1 MNTQKTTIYT
11 LSEAGKAMT
20 WAAWKRLGGC
30 GLSNHEQPRVVTQC
44 GPVSTWGER
53 VTLGQIAAASQ
64 VASRELAGFAVRN
77 LLRPEWALFEYK
89 DGVYQDDVVPAETG
103 WETPDLPAKIRGYAA
118 ISRGKCTIFFKLDVE
133 RHATMSSAAYSAAES
148 AAESSGRYPV
158 AYPTLYEM
166 TGCGYG
172 RLADYVQ
179 TCSSNLAVDMGLD
192 LEICHQTDLIVMLYC
207 GSTADYQAY
216 LRRLADILRPVGL
229 WCL

>member
-1 MNTQKTTIYT
+1 
-11 LSEAGKAMT
+11 
-20 WAAWKRLGGC
+20 
-30 GLSNHEQPRVVTQC
+30 
-44 GPVSTWGER
+44 
-53 VTLGQIAAASQ
+53 
-64 VASRELAGFAVRN
+64 
-77 LLRPEWALFEYK
+77 
-89 DGVYQDDVVPAETG
+89 
-103 WETPDLPAKIRGYAA
+103 
-118 ISRGKCTIFFKLDVE
+118 
-133 RHATMSSAAYSAAES
+133 MSSAAYSAAES

-172 RLADYVQ
+172 RFADYVK

-229 WCL
+229 WCR